1 MAYTSKNKILIGV
14 KSGHGIITLE
24 TEYRGSYQFKGLNFS
39 NRTVEIWNKVKD
51 GSRIE
56 FGFNENNREI
66 VFLRELPKEK
76 TVIKFDK
83 PDGYDNG
90 FWISPKTKNILNTC
104 QAILDDNQY
113 FALQL
118 SGASGYGKTSIAQ
131 YAAQAF
137 NKPLTIVDCSTVTD
151 NIEWFGSMGASD
163 GNTYFQE
170 TEFAEALVN
179 GNCIILFD
187 EANRV
192 ETWIS
197 NTLLPILDHRKSI
210 TIRNKTY
217 QAGESIG
224 FFFSTNEG
232 WEYAGTNPIDKALK
246 GRINGKINV
255 GALPTNVEEYLLFD
269 RFGIQPLDIKIIVG
283 TLNIV
288 REQLKQ
294 GLTNAS
300 TRTSLNIAMW
310 VKYGLN
316 IKDAFEL
323 AMLND
328 ANEDERKV
336 IVDALNDV
344 IADVVREA

>member
-14 KSGHGIITLE
+14 KTHNGMITLE
-24 TEYRGSYQFKGLNFS
+24 TEYRRSYQFKNLNFS
-39 NRTVEIWNKVKD
+39 NRTIEIWNKLKD

-76 TVIKFDK
+76 TMIKFDK
-83 PDGYDNG
+83 PDGYDND
-90 FWISPKTKNILNTC
+90 FWISPKTKNILNSC
-104 QAILDDNQY
+104 QAILDDNNY
-113 FALQL
+113 FVLQL

-131 YAAQAF
+131 YAAQIF
-137 NKPLTIVDCSTVTD
+137 NKPLTIVDCSTITD

-170 TEFAEALVN
+170 TEFAEVLVK
-179 GNCIILFD
+179 GDCVILFD

-197 NTLLPILDHRKSI
+197 NTLLPILDHRKAI

-217 QAGESIG
+217 KAGKSIG
-224 FFFSTNEG
+224 FLFSTNEG
-232 WEYAGTNPIDKALK
+232 WEYHGTNPLDKALK
-246 GRINGKINV
+246 GRINGKIII
-255 GALPTNVEEYLLFD
+255 GSLPANIEEYLLFD
-269 RFGIQPLDIKIIVG
+269 RFKINPLDIKIIVG

-328 ANEDERKV
+328 ANENERKV

-344 IADVVREA
+344 MAEVLQ